1 MRRAVRPSLG
11 GGPGSKSPPA
21 TQRRGM
27 FIADGRLASAALA
40 LADADVAGAHDVRAV
55 PELLRDA
62 AVLHW
67 AVRVLLLP
75 VERHLLHE
83 RDLLGVNFRRAHLA
97 PLLVLRLLLIVV
109 LRVDDAD
116 DVDLVGEAHRWR
128 QHQRVAVNHPTH
140 FLHHIHHR
148 RRLRQGRRNLR
159 VCELHGAELVFARV
173 PYHIARQLLDE
184 LQDVLRAVHGQGSQR
199 LLQRCERVRDSVP
212 RRVARVAHGGGAGTE
227 DARGATR

>member
-1 MRRAVRPSLG
+1 MSPRPPREQFDGPGAGLPQATAAACAGTRDAASCAAVTRRRAGLQEPA
-11 GGPGSKSPPA
+11 A

-40 LADADVAGAHDVRAV
+40 LADADVAGPHDVRAV
-55 PELLRDA
+55 AELLRDA

-116 DVDLVGEAHRWR
+116 DMHLVGQA
-128 QHQRVAVNHPTH
+128 
-140 FLHHIHHR
+140 
-148 RRLRQGRRNLR
+148 
-159 VCELHGAELVFARV
+159 
-173 PYHIARQLLDE
+173 
-184 LQDVLRAVHGQGSQR
+184 
-199 LLQRCERVRDSVP
+199 
-212 RRVARVAHGGGAGTE
+212 
-227 DARGATR
+227 